1 MIFGMSKHQFGYC
14 RQRGFTLIELIVT
27 IAIISIIAGIAWPA
41 FEGQLLK
48 QKRKDAVAGLMIV
61 NTAMQKCRSDNGSY
75 ADIDDCV
82 TNAELEADPAKT
94 NNISPDGRYT
104 IDVTITGG
112 GAGFE
117 ISATKILAND
127 GECTSLKLD
136 HLGRKG
142 HDGTATDSNR
152 CWGE

>member
-1 MIFGMSKHQFGYC
+1 MSKANKQTFGNSN
-14 RQRGFTLIELIVT
+14 QRGFTLIELIVT

-41 FEGQLLK
+41 FDNQLLK

-61 NTAMQKCRSDNGSY
+61 NTAMQQCRSDNGSY

-94 NNISPDGRYT
+94 DNISPDGRYD
-104 IDVTITGG
+104 IAITITGG
-112 GAGFE
+112 GSGFQ
-117 ISATKILAND
+117 ITATKNPAND
-127 GECTSLKLD
+127 NECTTLTLD

-142 HDGTATDSNR
+142 HTGTAADANR

>member
-1 MIFGMSKHQFGYC
+1 MSESNKQTIGNSNQH
-14 RQRGFTLIELIVT
+14 GFTLIELIVT

-61 NTAMQKCRSDNGSY
+61 NQALQKCRSDNGSY
-75 ADIDDCV
+75 ANTNNCV
-82 TNAELEADPAKT
+82 TNAEFEADPAKAAKT
-94 NNISPDGRYT
+94 SPDGRYT
-104 IDVTITGG
+104 IAVTITGG
-112 GAGFE
+112 GSGFD
-117 ISATKILAND
+117 ITATKNQAND
-127 GECTSLKLD
+127 SECTALTLD

-142 HDGTATDSNR
+142 HTGTASDANR